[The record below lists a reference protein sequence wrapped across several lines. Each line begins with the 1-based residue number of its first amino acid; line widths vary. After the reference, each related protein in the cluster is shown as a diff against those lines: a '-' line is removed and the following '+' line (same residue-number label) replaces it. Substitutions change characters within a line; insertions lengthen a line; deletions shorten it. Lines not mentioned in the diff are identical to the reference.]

1 MIIGH
6 NIGTTCVERMCLDE
20 RMLYSIRKKMGE
32 NVPSL
37 RYTDVSGVFFS
48 HMQLR
53 LPERSR
59 VNSSFEFLNFACI
72 IGLNSQ

>member
-37 RYTDVSGVFFS
+37 RYMDVSGVFFFT
-48 HMQLR
+48 HATPIAREEQ
-53 LPERSR
+53 
-59 VNSSFEFLNFACI
+59 VK
-72 IGLNSQ
+72 

>member
-6 NIGTTCVERMCLDE
+6 NIGTTCVERMCLGE

-37 RYTDVSGVFFS
+37 RYMDVSGVFY
-48 HMQLR
+48 
-53 LPERSR
+53 
-59 VNSSFEFLNFACI
+59 
-72 IGLNSQ
+72 